1 MSDEILP
8 EREGD
13 REAVEG
19 WFGIE
24 YPGIRFHAKPPLHH
38 RFAAPPL
45 PFREEPLAESFAPP
59 YLLPMA
65 LPKPVRPSAAIADL
79 VAFFKTR
86 RKHQWA
92 FAAASL
98 FIPLY
103 FVTLFILE
111 AEPKQYKNPDIVF
124 VQNYKA
130 DRTDAE
136 IKAQQAIDSR
146 KAKEE
151 AAALKKAEEERR
163 KPFVELDKKL
173 DSWGL

>member
-1 MSDEILP
+1 
-8 EREGD
+8 
-13 REAVEG
+13 
-19 WFGIE
+19 
-24 YPGIRFHAKPPLHH
+24 
-38 RFAAPPL
+38 
-45 PFREEPLAESFAPP
+45 
-59 YLLPMA
+59 MA

-79 VAFFKTR
+79 IAFFKGR
-86 RKHQWA
+86 QKHQWA

-103 FVTLFILE
+103 FVTLFVLE
-111 AEPKQYKNPDIVF
+111 AETKQYKNPDIVF

-136 IKAQQAIDSR
+136 IKAQQVIDSK
-146 KAKEE
+146 KAKED

-173 DSWGL
+173 DSWGF